1 MKTNYFYLLQFSFA
15 LSLATILLSASSC
28 EKDNGSTTV
37 SIGAELCLVT
47 QHHERGLPG
56 ITVYLKYNAIEFP
69 GYDDLSVFDD
79 SIVSNELA
87 EACFPKTPPGKHW
100 CVAYGTDS
108 LLNEPV
114 RGSVPIELFN
124 YTQPRDT
131 VLYVSEY

>member
-15 LSLATILLSASSC
+15 VLVVTFLLSTSAC
-28 EKDNGSTTV
+28 EKDNGPTTV

-47 QHHERGLPG
+47 QHHERGLPD
-56 ITVYLKYNAIEFP
+56 ITVYLKYNATEFP

-79 SIVSNELA
+79 SIVSNEFA
-87 EACFPKTPPGKHW
+87 EACFPKVPQGKHW

-114 RGSVPIELFN
+114 RGSVPFEMLD
-124 YTQPRDT
+124 YLEDRDT